1 MCVYFLFLFGIFN
14 HLIGCSSSGGGGSF
28 LAPAE
33 RSLATGDWDDVRA
46 AVEAGAR
53 AAEMAVV
60 SSNESTDG
68 RTKTYQLVTVTDE
81 PARVVAH
88 VRGGAGMSGGKAWG
102 AAGGAGPIEISAS
115 VGRFGDV
122 QRERKLLKAIRQ
134 RLEQLSGVDS
144 APLPDDV
151 RDLLR

>member
-1 MCVYFLFLFGIFN
+1 MN
-14 HLIGCSSSGGGGSF
+14 
-28 LAPAE
+28 
-33 RSLATGDWDDVRA
+33 A

-60 SSNESTDG
+60 SSSQSDDG
-68 RTKTYQLVTVTDE
+68 RTRTYQLVSVTDE
-81 PARVVAH
+81 PAQVVAQI
-88 VRGGAGMSGGKAWG
+88 RGGASVSSTPSWG

-122 QRERKLLKAIRQ
+122 QRERKLLRAIRQ

>member
-1 MCVYFLFLFGIFN
+1 MF
-14 HLIGCSSSGGGGSF
+14 GCSAGGTSF

-60 SSNESTDG
+60 SSSESNDG

-81 PARVVAH
+81 PAQVVAQI
-88 VRGGAGMSGGKAWG
+88 RGGASMSGATGWG
-102 AAGGAGPIEISAS
+102 AAGGAGPIELSAS
-115 VGRFGDV
+115 VGRFGDA
-122 QRERKLLKAIRQ
+122 QRERKLLRAIRQ

>member
-1 MCVYFLFLFGIFN
+1 M
-14 HLIGCSSSGGGGSF
+14 H
-28 LAPAE
+28 
-33 RSLATGDWDDVRA
+33 A

-60 SSNESTDG
+60 GSRESNDG

-81 PARVVAH
+81 PAQVVAQ
-88 VRGGAGMSGGKAWG
+88 VRGGAGMSSTRTWG